1 MAHYKVKGKS
11 RLTTRTA
18 TTNPE
23 WLRVCSQIGR
33 FVNDLSWRSD
43 LVVYGG
49 EDSAEGKAVAAF
61 YSQIAEIEVNLPKA
75 FGEFTPADFVGDIRE
90 KATQYEFPMATGILF
105 HEALHAR
112 HTNWNLDT
120 LQESLEPIEAKIFML
135 LEESRIEAKGMR
147 ERPEY
152 RNFLRTSAL
161 EMALEEVNEQTLGN
175 LAGDVWNTAHLAG
188 LSISRVDSG
197 VLEVADISDIYREVI
212 SILGQDLFD
221 ELRKVWIEFQ
231 SLGVPQIERAIEL
244 AKKWVEL
251 LREADPEG
259 EPQAGSFGN
268 PLEESES
275 ESGEG
280 EGESG
285 EGESQSEMSDT
296 MKKLASKLSQ
306 SAVEAEMN
314 ASDSLEQQ
322 QTQDKWSEEAKSR
335 QSEAK
340 KNNER
345 KMKAKEVFHK
355 QHNAESGTGS
365 NSRINER
372 RQPTGAERASAVQ
385 IAKSLEKAKYRE
397 RSVHIR
403 KSQVP
408 QGKFIARNAIQNKA
422 VESMG
427 MTGELPTWKAKTRKH
442 TDDPTLRLGVMV
454 DISGSMGSAMN
465 AMGTTAWVMSEAGR
479 RIQAETAMI
488 YYGSGIFPTLKRGQR
503 LNEVSIYTAPDGTEK
518 FGEAFEA
525 LDGELGLTFGDG
537 VRILVIVSD
546 GNYTPKQTEW
556 AVKVLREC
564 KQNGVAVLWITPK
577 DCYSYGAKDIIGQSA
592 WGVHLD
598 NLDTDQI
605 ATLVGKSASE
615 ALAKVGTLT

>member
-1 MAHYKVKGKS
+1 MAHYKAKGKS
-11 RLTTRTA
+11 RLTSRTA

-33 FVNDLSWRSD
+33 LVNDWSWRSD
-43 LVVYGG
+43 LAVYGG
-49 EDSAEGKAVAAF
+49 EDSAEGRAVAA
-61 YSQIAEIEVNLPKA
+61 YYAEIAEIEVNLPKA
-75 FGEFTPADFVGDIRE
+75 FGEFTPADFVGDIRD
-90 KATQYEFPMATGILF
+90 KAVQYEFPMATGILF

-112 HTNWNLDT
+112 HTNWDT
-120 LQESLEPIEAKIFML
+120 NYLSTQLEAIEAQAFML
-135 LEESRIEAKGMR
+135 LEESRIEAKGVK
-147 ERPEY
+147 ERPEN
-152 RNFLRTSAL
+152 RLFLRTSAL
-161 EMALEEVNEQTLGN
+161 EMALEQVNEQTLGT
-175 LAGDVWNTAHLAG
+175 LAGDTWNTAHLAG
-188 LSISRVDSG
+188 LAISRVDSG
-197 VLEVADISDIYREVI
+197 VLEVADISDIYREVV

-231 SLGVPQIERAIEL
+231 SLGVPQVERAIEL
-244 AKKWVEL
+244 SKKWVEL
-251 LREADPEG
+251 LRQADPEG

-268 PLEESES
+268 PFEES
-275 ESGEG
+275 EG

-285 EGESQSEMSDT
+285 EGEMSDT
-296 MKKLASKLSQ
+296 MKKLARQLSQ
-306 SAVEAEMN
+306 SATEAEMN
-314 ASDSLEQQ
+314 ASDSLADQEKH
-322 QTQDKWSEEAKSR
+322 DKFQEESKAR
-335 QSEAK
+335 QSEANK
-340 KNNER
+340 ANQR
-345 KMKAKEVFHK
+345 KQQAKEVFHK
-355 QHNAESGTGS
+355 THNQESGNGS
-365 NSRINER
+365 SSRVDTR

-408 QGKFIARNAIQNKA
+408 QGKLIARNLIQNRA

-427 MTGELPTWKAKTRKH
+427 KRGELPTWKAKTRKH

-454 DISGSMGSAMN
+454 DISGSMGSAMES
-465 AMGTTAWVMSEAGR
+465 MGQTAWIMSEAGR

-503 LNEVSIYTAPDGTEK
+503 LNEVTIYTAPDGTEK

-537 VRILVIVSD
+537 VRMLVIVSD
-546 GNYTPKQTEW
+546 GNYTPKQTDW
-556 AVKVLREC
+556 AKQILREC
-564 KQNGVAVLWITPK
+564 KQNGVAVLWITPR
-577 DCYSYGAKDIIGQSA
+577 DCYSYGAKDILASSA
-592 WGVHLD
+592 WGIHLD
-598 NLDTDQI
+598 NLDTAQI